1 MSTNLFEFATA
12 VFVAGALLTT
22 GATLLYAVL
31 ERIGK
36 IAKPPLP
43 QIIVIDSS
51 DGRVRRFMLD
61 DNTAL
66 LDPVTPGEEEQDAQ
80 KHGQGSKRSNITL

>member
-1 MSTNLFEFATA
+1 MSTNLLEFATA

-22 GATLLYAVL
+22 GATLLYVVL

-43 QIIVIDSS
+43 EIIVIDPS
-51 DGRVRRFMLD
+51 DGRVRRIMLND
-61 DNTAL
+61 STVQF
-66 LDPVTPGEEEQDAQ
+66 DPVTPGEEEQDAQ
-80 KHGQGSKRSNITL
+80 KHGQGIKRSDITL

>member
-43 QIIVIDSS
+43 EIIVIDTS
-51 DGRVRRFMLD
+51 DGHTRRIILN
-61 DNTAL
+61 DNATL
-66 LDPVTPGEEEQDAQ
+66 FDPVTPGEEEQDAK
-80 KHGQGSKRSNITL
+80 KHGQGIERSRITL